1 MLFFILNCFG
11 VTEKINILLL
21 LKLLLCDRLVLMDW
35 SRQPVDLH
43 WWLDWSPQV
52 EGRLLVHNSATL
64 RSILLFFFMLQL
76 FSSVQEL

>member
-11 VTEKINILLL
+11 GTKKINILLL

-43 WWLDWSPQV
+43 WWLDWLPQV
-52 EGRLLVHNSATL
+52 EGCRLVHTSATFKVDIASFL
-64 RSILLFFFMLQL
+64 HVTVFF
-76 FSSVQEL
+76 